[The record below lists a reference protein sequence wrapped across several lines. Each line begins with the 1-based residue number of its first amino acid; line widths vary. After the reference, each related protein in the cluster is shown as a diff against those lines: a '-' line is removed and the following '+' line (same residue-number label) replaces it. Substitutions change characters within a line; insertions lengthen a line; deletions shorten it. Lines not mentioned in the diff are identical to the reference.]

1 MKPTTRGKG
10 WRELVRP
17 YVQKVEPVTRIA
29 ERVVSLAV
37 HIQDKKLTPLSVI
50 GLASVGLNSLKDLTE
65 YGQPSGWNINL
76 MVSKNYTIEAL
87 QGGGATVHRPPG
99 DRPDSIRLQL
109 HGESLYLCKDGSLT
123 LPAVPSPEFFEWL
136 CQMYDRV
143 LPPVLSVGPGS
154 GGDQYQCTPGKLTH
168 LCSVQGARIAE
179 ATRLLLDG
187 GRCILINGKPGIGKS
202 TMAQEI
208 ARLLGL
214 GRTII
219 FEPGAV
225 GSKKEFYGSRI
236 EHSNNAPK
244 ATASSGCASLMMTL
258 QLLRPGVVIIDD
270 IDKINLALSDLE
282 ALRTVAKC
290 VILTSNN
297 GEYDDVL
304 DAAETRPGRI
314 DEVFNV
320 VPEHT
325 NRRPPFDQL
334 SEDEWEEVSVWPIAS
349 LNELEKRLQL
359 RGGDVRLDDLRAR
372 LKKKTRSGDKMY

>member
-17 YVQKVEPVTRIA
+17 YVLKVEPVTRIA
-29 ERVVSLAV
+29 ERVVTLAV
-37 HIQDKKLTPLSVI
+37 QIQDKKLTPIGVI
-50 GLASVGLNSLKDLTE
+50 GLASVGLNSLKDMTE
-65 YGQPSGWNINL
+65 TGQPSGWNVDL
-76 MVSKNYTIEAL
+76 MVSKSYTVEAL
-87 QGGGATVHRPPG
+87 QSGGATVQRPSG
-99 DRPDSIRLQL
+99 DRPDLIRLQL
-109 HGESLYLCKDGSLT
+109 HGEDLYICKDGSLT
-123 LPAVPSPEFFEWL
+123 LPTVPSPEFFEWL

-154 GGDQYQCTPGKLTH
+154 GGEQYQCTPGKLTN
-168 LCSVQGARIAE
+168 LRSVQGAQIAE
-179 ATRLLLDG
+179 ATRILLDG
-187 GRCILINGKPGIGKS
+187 GRCILINGKPGVGKS

-225 GSKKEFYGSRI
+225 GSKKDLDGSRI
-236 EHSNNAPK
+236 SLSNNAPK
-244 ATASSGCASLMMTL
+244 ATSSGCAGLLMTL

-270 IDKINLALSDLE
+270 VDKINLSLSDLE
-282 ALRTVAKC
+282 AIRTVAKC

-334 SEDEWEEVSVWPIAS
+334 SDDEWEEVSVWPIAS
-349 LNELEKRLQL
+349 LNELEKRLKL
-359 RGGDVRLDDLRAR
+359 RSGDVRLDDLRAR